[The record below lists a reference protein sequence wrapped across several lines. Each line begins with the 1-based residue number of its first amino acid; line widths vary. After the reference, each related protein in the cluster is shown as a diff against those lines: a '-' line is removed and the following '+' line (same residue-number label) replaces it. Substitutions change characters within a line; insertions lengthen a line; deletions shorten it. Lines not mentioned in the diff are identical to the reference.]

1 MKNAGYLWGLPLRVP
16 GIVSFSFF
24 VFHFTITGYPAWDFP
39 LRVPGTVS
47 FSFFVFHFTITGYPA
62 WDFPLRVPG
71 TVSFSFFVFHFTIT
85 LCTEPSFSVITY
97 APRLI
102 GIDVSPSGRSTR
114 FTSWPATE

>member
-1 MKNAGYLWGLPLRVP
+1 MKNAGYLWGL
-16 GIVSFSFF
+16 
-24 VFHFTITGYPAWDFP
+24 P

-47 FSFFVFHFTITGYPA
+47 FSFFVFHFTITEYPA

-71 TVSFSFFVFHFTIT
+71 IVSFSFFVFHFTIT

-114 FTSWPATE
+114 FTS

>member
-1 MKNAGYLWGLPLRVP
+1 MKNAEYLWGL
-16 GIVSFSFF
+16 
-24 VFHFTITGYPAWDFP
+24 P

-47 FSFFVFHFTITGYPA
+47 FSFFVFHFTMAGYL
-62 WDFPLRVPG
+62 WGLPLRVPG
-71 TVSFSFFVFHFTIT
+71 IVSFSFFVFHFTIT

-114 FTSWPATE
+114 FTS